1 MGSFKDL
8 CWPNCLSN
16 CLCRKAYWGL
26 LRMLC
31 DIVLHQCQNCQTL
44 AVTPDNGHRMMDA
57 DVTGRLCSA
66 GLSQHKH
73 TEVFIRPGPG
83 PHTNTVHSHRS
94 LPGIIFTKS
103 NENIAVKLCGQ
114 IILLIILM
122 KWAFSHCILGH
133 YRNNHVLYL
142 SHRITS
148 ESCMV
153 TILSSFN
160 SGDLCSYS
168 PSSQKTDTKTSTSK
182 PSSAPAV
189 C

>member
-1 MGSFKDL
+1 MPVSQGD
-8 CWPNCLSN
+8 
-16 CLCRKAYWGL
+16 
-26 LRMLC
+26 
-31 DIVLHQCQNCQTL
+31 
-44 AVTPDNGHRMMDA
+44 
-57 DVTGRLCSA
+57 SA
-66 GLSQHKH
+66 LLSQHKH

-94 LPGIIFTKS
+94 QPDIILPQI

-114 IILLIILM
+114 IFLLIFWM
-122 KWAFSHCILGH
+122 KGAFLHCILGH

-189 C
+189 CKFLVTPAPTAQCCAVSQWCRVNCWCSCV